1 VAVDHLHVG
10 IVGAGPRGLSVLERL
25 CAHERASAS
34 HPAVTVHLV
43 DPARPGAGRV
53 WRTDQ
58 SPHLLMNTVASQ
70 ISVYTDDSVD
80 LQGPVEYGPTLHE
93 WAHTLRPDQD
103 HSEELRAQARSL
115 GPNSYPTRALY
126 GSYLQDA
133 FDRVV
138 AGAPAHI
145 RVTVHPLRAVALDE
159 DPDTGEQ
166 SLRLEDGT
174 VLRGLSAVVL
184 TQGHVDVRPSAGEE
198 ALAGFAR
205 DHGLAYLRP
214 TNPADADLSGIPPG
228 SRVLLRGMGLNFF
241 DYMALL
247 TSGRGGTFERTSG
260 TVTYR
265 PSGREPLMF
274 ATSRRGV
281 PYHARGSN
289 EKGPFVRHQPRL
301 LTAAAADFLRR
312 RALGGQ
318 PARFATTIWPLIAR
332 EVESVYYGS
341 LLRAEG
347 REAEREQFVARYLA
361 TSAGECQMRLL
372 DEYGIEPARRWNWNR
387 LAQPWGSRQFTDRED
402 FHRWLLD
409 YLAED
414 VAQAHEGNISSPLKS
429 ALDVLRDLRNEIR
442 IAVDHGGLTGESH
455 RDDLEAWYTPL
466 NAFLSIG
473 PPASRIEE
481 MRALIEAG
489 ILVVLGPGAKIRAD
503 TATGAFVA
511 DTETVPGEPVAAQA
525 LIEARLPEPD
535 LRRTADPLMRDL
547 LDRGRA
553 RTYGIPSSVR
563 DHHETGAL
571 AVTLSPY
578 RVVEADGRPTP
589 RRFALGVPTEG
600 VHWVTA
606 AGIRPGVNSVTLVD
620 TDAIAHAVLTQADLT
635 QAVLTQADHP
645 QPAALPSARQ
655 SM

>member
-34 HPAVTVHLV
+34 HTAVTVHLV

-58 SPHLLMNTVASQ
+58 SPHLLVNTVASQ
-70 ISVYTDDSVD
+70 MTVYTDDSVD
-80 LQGPVEYGPTLHE
+80 LLGPVEYGPTLYE
-93 WAHTLRPDQD
+93 WARSLRPDQD
-103 HSEELRAQARSL
+103 HSQEVRAQAQAL
-115 GPNSYPTRALY
+115 GPDSYPTRALY
-126 GSYLQDA
+126 GSYLRDA
-133 FDRVV
+133 FDRLV

-145 RVTVHPLRAVALDE
+145 DVVVHPLRAVALDD
-159 DPDTGEQ
+159 DPATGEQ
-166 SLRLEDGT
+166 SLRLENGT
-174 VLRGLSAVVL
+174 LLRGLAAVVL
-184 TQGHVDVRPSAGEE
+184 TQGHVDVRPSPEE
-198 ALAGFAR
+198 KSLAAFAR
-205 DHGLAYLRP
+205 DHGLTYLWP
-214 TNPADADLSGIPPG
+214 ANPADADLSRVPPG
-228 SRVLLRGMGLNFF
+228 SRVLLRGLGLNFF

-247 TSGRGGTFERTSG
+247 TSGRGGTFERTAG
-260 TVTYR
+260 TLAYR

-281 PYHARGSN
+281 PHHARGSN
-289 EKGPFVRHQPRL
+289 EKGAFARHQPRL

-318 PARFATTIWPLIAR
+318 PTRFGTTIWPLIAR
-332 EVESVYYGS
+332 EVESVYYGA

-347 REAEREQFVARYLA
+347 REAEREQFVTRYLA
-361 TSAGECQMRLL
+361 ASATECQMRLL
-372 DEYGIEPARRWNWNR
+372 NEFGIEPGRRWNWKR
-387 LAQPWGSRQFTDRED
+387 LAQPWGSRQFTGRED

-409 YLAED
+409 YLARD
-414 VAQAHEGNISSPLKS
+414 VAQAHEGNVSSPLKS

-489 ILVVLGPGAKIRAD
+489 ILVVLGPDAKIRAD
-503 TATGAFVA
+503 AAAGAFVA
-511 DTETVPGEPVAAQA
+511 DTRIVPGEPVAAQV

-547 LDRGRA
+547 LDSGRA
-553 RTYGIPSSVR
+553 RTYGIPGSLQ

-571 AVTLSPY
+571 AVTPSPF
-578 RVVEADGRPTP
+578 RVVEANGQAHP

-620 TDAIAHAVLTQADLT
+620 TDAIAHAVLTQT
-635 QAVLTQADHP
+635 GRP
-645 QPAALPSARQ
+645 QSTALPTLLDAP
-655 SM
+655 